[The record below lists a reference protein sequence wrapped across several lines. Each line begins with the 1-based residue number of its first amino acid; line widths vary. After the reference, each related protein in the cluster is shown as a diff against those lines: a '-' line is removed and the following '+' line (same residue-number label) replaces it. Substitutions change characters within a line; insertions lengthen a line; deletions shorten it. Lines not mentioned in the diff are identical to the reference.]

1 MLLALTASTQGKNL
15 FVDGIPGRG
24 TVQVTEAEIAA
35 GLFLDKERILR
46 VVARIDGRS
55 TVIEV
60 VDADGD
66 TLARAQSRGR
76 RATLSFRLPK
86 ATALGDAEKDLL
98 RQHGRVYR
106 DGDATVVEVMGKAW
120 LLNEPGVT
128 CANPTAPEPDRVYR
142 KVFAKK
148 KIYLPDE
155 YDRAVAECLSG
166 RDVFV
171 LGMNGYS
178 AIKPEKCR
186 EYGIDPGAYEIACEE
201 LLEFAIRSLRT
212 AFPDIS
218 VRVIHGSSAMGVDLA
233 IQRCARRV
241 LRDSE
246 LGFSCPEYLFYV
258 QDDSYPVYVASSV
271 HDYSQSF
278 VRSCNVLIA
287 ANGRLQAF
295 RMDIAAVFEHD
306 KYLIPVNVI
315 KLISRTGSPAAKNA
329 LGQIEDAVA
338 HYEQRVFQVGKQVTE
353 GTAAD
358 RWKATGSEVRDVLV
372 NIARHVL
379 PKEISWKLGA

>member
-1 MLLALTASTQGKNL
+1 MLLTLTASTQGKNL
-15 FVDGIPGRG
+15 FVDGIPDRG

-35 GLFLDKERILR
+35 GLFLDKERTLR
-46 VVARIDGRS
+46 VVPRIDGRS

-60 VDADGD
+60 VDVDGD
-66 TLARAQSRGR
+66 ALARAQSRGR

-86 ATALGDAEKDLL
+86 AAGLGDAEKDLL

-106 DGDATVVEVMGKAW
+106 DGDATVVEIMGKSW

-128 CANPTAPEPDRVYR
+128 CANPTAPEPDRIYR

-178 AIKPEKCR
+178 SIKPEKCR

-201 LLEFAIRSLRT
+201 LLEFAIRSLRA
-212 AFPDIS
+212 AFPDID
-218 VRVIHGSSAMGVDLA
+218 VRVIHGASAMGVDLA

-241 LRDSE
+241 LRESE

>member
-1 MLLALTASTQGKNL
+1 MLLSLTAFAEGGNI
-15 FVDGIPGRG
+15 FMDGIPGRD
-24 TVQVTEAEIAA
+24 TVQATEAELAA
-35 GLFLDKERILR
+35 GLFLDAERTLR
-46 VVARIDGRS
+46 VVPRIDGRL
-55 TVIEV
+55 TVIEIL
-60 VDADGD
+60 DNDGE
-66 TLARAQSRGR
+66 TVARAQSRGR
-76 RATLSFRLPK
+76 RVTLSFRLPK
-86 ATALGDAEKDLL
+86 PAFGDAEKDLL

-106 DGDATVVEVMGKAW
+106 DGDTTVVEIMGKAW

-128 CANPTAPEPDRVYR
+128 CVNPAAPEPDRVYR
-142 KVFAKK
+142 RVFAKK

-178 AIKPEKCR
+178 AIKAEKCR

-201 LLEFAIRSLRT
+201 LLEFAIRSLRA
-212 AFPDIS
+212 AFPDID
-218 VRVIHGSSAMGVDLA
+218 VRVIHGASAMGVDLA

-258 QDDSYPVYVASSV
+258 QDDAYPVYVASSV

-379 PKEISWKLGA
+379 PKEISWKLGAA